1 MIFKT
6 MRNIFL
12 ILMLLASFVFS
23 SQMSA
28 QAVILKTDTVAIDCK
43 SSDTFLIP
51 VRVRNF
57 TNVGSMQFTVSWNP
71 ADLDYAYTTPLNPLF
86 LQGAVNVGFDST
98 TFQATGKIT
107 FTWTKFGGLSVPNDT
122 TIFSLAFRR
131 ISGPFSPV
139 QIVSTPVLIEVTDAN
154 GNELMVQTM
163 NGGVKPI
170 DSTPPT
176 IVCPDNLTVA
186 VSAPSAVNDIA
197 PLTAIDNCSIPDVGW
212 FSTGAT
218 VASAPNDPDASGAI
232 FNFGTSNV
240 VYRATDV
247 GNNTSTCAFTVT
259 LEVSNTS
266 DVLTVIAQS
275 GSAACGQT
283 FSVDVTAL
291 NFDSLGSLQFSL
303 GWDPAILQYVSV
315 NNFNPALLLAATNFG
330 TTSVNTGFAAFS
342 WTTNSLNGTTIPNG
356 AVLFTLNFNVIGG
369 NNANSQIQFGDFP
382 SVREAYTSAV
392 SPPEETPATYI
403 DGQVDFA
410 DLIPPT
416 ITCPPNASATA
427 DVGNTTAAVSNLAP
441 AAFADNCSN
450 VTLSYVTSGAT
461 SGQGAGNADGNYN
474 IGLTT
479 VTYTVTDAS
488 ANTATCSF
496 NVLVNSSAG
505 LGLSVDTV
513 AVDCQISGTPVA
525 FNVRV
530 QDFND
535 LIGLQ
540 FSLGWDPSVLQ
551 FDSVGNGY
559 PGLNLD
565 AADFLN
571 YIGTP
576 TGLLRFLSGN
586 PVFPYWPTIPDGG
599 IMFTV
604 YFTVVSPNG
613 ATEIAF
619 IPPFDAVNTAFNSV
633 PFNITSGYF
642 SVEDQSPPTL
652 TCFENIEVDAQE
664 GTCSETVVIPLPDAQ
679 DACST
684 IQEIISSKD
693 DDLFTAGVT
702 TVFFTAYD
710 AAGNSAS
717 CSVTVTV
724 NESLPP
730 QITNCPANIVVN
742 APGSSSCTFPIY
754 WDVPEAVDS
763 CGQGGL
769 TITGDFEPGDPF
781 SVGITTVTYEAS
793 DASGN
798 IATCIFTVEIRDT
811 IAPVIT
817 CPSDMIVSPD
827 DGGCT
832 ATVNLD
838 PPVVDDNC
846 DDAPE
851 LIGFTPTIT
860 LQAGSSIITY
870 AATDNYG
877 NTSSCSFS
885 ITVFDNNPPVF
896 DKCPDDF
903 TVDTELDTCGAFPT
917 WITPNA
923 TDDCD
928 TDGIDIFS
936 DYESGGFLPVGTTLV
951 TYSAVDNVGNIG
963 TCTFFVTVS
972 ENIAPVITGC
982 PDDIII
988 ELPSDKCDSLVTWAV
1003 PTATDNC
1010 GIPIIESELEPG
1022 VFPAGTTTVVYIAT
1036 DLAGNTTECSFNV
1049 TLIDLVPPV
1058 FTSCQDDI
1066 TVSTESP
1073 CGMVVEWAFPMATDN
1088 CSTPEFESSF
1098 EPGDTFSIGTTT
1110 LVIRA
1115 FDASNNYDTC
1125 TFTIT
1130 VNGPFKRFEQI
1141 PLSIDLAG
1149 CDSVATWVAPI
1160 AVGFCDLDTL
1170 YSNYQPGDT
1179 FPIGVTTVQYTA
1191 VDNDG
1196 FSTTATFTVTVTAG
1210 VPPQITCPTG
1220 EVIVNTAGGLLS
1232 NPGDFISDASPVD
1245 NCLATVLSFS
1255 PPPAIDDCGIPQ
1267 VTQIGG
1273 LLSGTTFP
1281 VGRDTL
1287 SFQATDASGASA
1299 QCSVIIEVLPLRPLD
1314 PSADPNPGCAGETV
1328 VLSVPAIVGA
1338 TYTWTGPQGFSSSA
1352 NPVTLPPLTTS
1363 IAGTYIV
1370 QASINGCTTPADTIV
1385 VQMAVQPNAVDDTN
1399 FKIDPTALDTF
1410 NVLLNDVLI
1419 PAGDFVITEVSP
1431 LTGVTNLSNGDFSY
1445 QAGQEPGSVS
1455 FFYEVCSQSCPL
1467 LCDMA
1472 TVTIEV
1478 RDAKCTFIPNIF
1490 TPNGDGVNDLLEIP
1504 CLESG
1509 FFNENSL
1516 VIYNQ
1521 WGDKVYEA
1529 APYSN
1534 DPSLAWNGTLDGET
1548 GKDLPDGV
1556 YFYIFKPG
1564 PNEATVKGFIEIFR

>member
-28 QAVILKTDTVAIDCK
+28 QAVILKTDTVSIDCK

-57 TNVGSMQFTVSWNP
+57 TNVGSMQFTVTWNP

-98 TFQATGKIT
+98 TYLATGSIT

-139 QIVSTPVLIEVTDAN
+139 QIVSTPVLVEVTDAG
-154 GNELMVQTM
+154 GNELTVQTM

-170 DSTPPT
+170 DDTPPT

-186 VSAPSAVNDIA
+186 ASAPSAVNDIA
-197 PLTAIDNCSIPDVGW
+197 PLSAIDNCSIPGVGW
-212 FSTGAT
+212 FSSGAT
-218 VASAPNDPDASGAI
+218 VASAPNDPDASGSI

-247 GNNTSTCAFTVT
+247 GGNTATCFFTVT

-266 DVLTVIAQS
+266 DVLTVIAES

-283 FSVDVTAL
+283 FSIDITAL

-303 GWDPAILQYVSV
+303 GWDPAVLQYVPV
-315 NNFNPALLLAATNFG
+315 NNFNPALLLSASNFG
-330 TTSVNTGFAAFS
+330 ITSVNTGFLAFS
-342 WTTNSLNGTTIPNG
+342 WTTNSLFGTTIPNG

-369 NNANSQIQFGDFP
+369 NNGNSLIQFGDFP
-382 SVREAYTSAV
+382 SVREAYTSTV
-392 SPPEETPATYI
+392 SPPEEIQATFI
-403 DGQVDFA
+403 NGQLDFA

-416 ITCPPNASATA
+416 ITCPPNAQVTA
-427 DVGNTTAAVSNLAP
+427 EVGNTIAQVSNLAP
-441 AAFADNCSN
+441 TALSDNCSN
-450 VTLSYVTSGAT
+450 TTLSYVISGAT
-461 SGQGAGNADGNYN
+461 AAPSTPGNADGLYS
-474 IGLTT
+474 IGLST
-479 VTYTVTDAS
+479 VTYTATDAS
-488 ANTATCSF
+488 NNTATCTF

-505 LGLSVDTV
+505 LGLSVDSI
-513 AVDCQISGTPVA
+513 AADCQANGTQVA

-540 FSLGWDPSVLQ
+540 FSLEWDETVLQ
-551 FDSVGNGY
+551 FDSVGNGF
-559 PGLNLD
+559 PGLSLD

-571 YIGTP
+571 FIGTD
-576 TGLLRFLSGN
+576 TGILRFLSGN
-586 PVFPYWPTIPDGG
+586 PVFPFWPSIPDDG
-599 IMFTV
+599 ILFTV
-604 YFTVVSPNG
+604 YFTVINANG
-613 ATEIAF
+613 TTGIAF

-633 PFNITSGYF
+633 PFNISSGYF
-642 SVEDQSPPTL
+642 SIEDQSPPTL
-652 TCFENIEVDAQE
+652 TCFENIEVDAQT

-679 DACST
+679 DACGV

-693 DDLFTAGVT
+693 DDLFTAGIT
-702 TVFFTAYD
+702 TVFYTAYD

-717 CSVTVTV
+717 CSLTVTV
-724 NESLPP
+724 NEYLPP
-730 QITNCPANIVVN
+730 QFSFCPSNISVT
-742 APGSSSCTFPIY
+742 APADTCTFPIY
-754 WDVPEAVDS
+754 WDEPVAVDS
-763 CGQGGL
+763 CSQGGIL
-769 TITGDFEPGDPF
+769 LSGDFAPGDPF
-781 SVGITTVTYEAS
+781 SIGVTTVTYEAS

-798 IATCIFTVEIRDT
+798 ISTCSFTVEIRDT

-817 CPSDMIVSPD
+817 CPEDMIVAPD

-832 ATVNLD
+832 ALVSLD
-838 PPVVDDNC
+838 PPVVSDNC
-846 DDAPE
+846 DDTPE
-851 LIGFTPTIT
+851 LIGYEPTFT
-860 LQAGSSIITY
+860 LEAGGNIITY
-870 AATDNYG
+870 VVTDDFD
-877 NTSSCSFS
+877 NTSICSFN
-885 ITVFDNNPPVF
+885 ITVLDNNAPVF
-896 DKCPDDF
+896 DKCPDDL
-903 TVDTELDTCGAFPT
+903 TVETAMDTCGAFPS
-917 WITPNA
+917 WATPNA

-928 TDGIDIFS
+928 TDGIDIFA

-972 ENIAPVITGC
+972 ENIPPVITGC
-982 PDDIII
+982 PNDIII
-988 ELPSDKCDSLVTWAV
+988 ELPPNKCDSLVTWTP

-1010 GIPIIESELEPG
+1010 GEPTIEADLEPG
-1022 VFPAGTTTVVYIAT
+1022 VFPAGTTSVLYTAT
-1036 DLAGNTTECSFNV
+1036 DLAGNMTACSFNV

-1058 FTSCQDDI
+1058 FTSCPADL
-1066 TVSTESP
+1066 TVSTQSP
-1073 CGMVVEWAFPMATDN
+1073 CGFVVEWAFPTATDN
-1088 CSTPEFESSF
+1088 CSIPEFESSF
-1098 EPGDTFSIGTTT
+1098 QPGDTFSVGTTT

-1125 TFTIT
+1125 TFNIT
-1130 VNGPFKRFEQI
+1130 VNGPFKRFEQV
-1141 PLSIDLAG
+1141 PLNIVLSG
-1149 CDSVATWVAPI
+1149 CDSVATWTAPV
-1160 AVGFCDLDTL
+1160 AVGFCQLDTL
-1170 YSNYQPGDT
+1170 YSNFEPGDT
-1179 FPIGVTTVQYTA
+1179 FPVGVTTVQYTA

-1196 FSTTATFTVTVTAG
+1196 FSTTATFTVTVAAG

-1232 NPGDFISDASPVD
+1232 NPGNFITSATAMD
-1245 NCLATVLSFS
+1245 NCTATALSFS
-1255 PPPAIDDCGIPQ
+1255 LPPAIDDCGIPQ

-1273 LLSGTTFP
+1273 PLTGASFP

-1287 SFQATDASGASA
+1287 SFQATDAAGTSA

-1338 TYTWTGPQGFSSSA
+1338 TYTWTGPQGFTSSA
-1352 NPVTLPPLTTS
+1352 NPVTITS
-1363 IAGTYIV
+1363 LGVNNAGTYIV
-1370 QASINGCTTPADTIV
+1370 QANINGCITPADTIV
-1385 VQMAVQPNAVDDTN
+1385 VQLAVQPDAVDDTD
-1399 FKIDPTALDTF
+1399 FQIDPTALDTF
-1410 NVLLNDVLI
+1410 NILLNDVLNPI
-1419 PAGDFVITEVSP
+1419 SDFIITEISP
-1431 LTGVTNLSNGDFSY
+1431 LAGVTNLGNGTFSY
-1445 QAGQEPGSVS
+1445 QAGQEPGSAS

-1472 TVTIEV
+1472 TVTITT
-1478 RDAKCTFIPNIF
+1478 RDASCSFIPNIF
-1490 TPNGDGVNDLLEIP
+1490 TPNGDGVNDWLEIP

-1509 FFNENSL
+1509 FFEANSL

-1534 DPSLAWNGTLDGET
+1534 DESLAWRGTLDGEA

>member
-12 ILMLLASFVFS
+12 ILMLLASFAYT

-28 QAVILKTDTVAIDCK
+28 QAVILKTDTVSIDCK

-86 LQGAVNVGFDST
+86 TQGAVNIGFDST
-98 TFQATGKIT
+98 TYQASGRIT
-107 FTWTKFGGLSVPNDT
+107 FTWTKFGGLSVPNDS

-139 QIVSTPVLIEVTDAN
+139 TIVSTPVLIEITDAN
-154 GNELMVQTM
+154 GNELMVETM
-163 NGGVKPI
+163 SGGVEPI
-170 DSTPPT
+170 DNTPPT
-176 IVCPDNLTVA
+176 IVCPDNVTVA
-186 VSAPSAVNDIA
+186 VSAPSAVSDIA
-197 PLTAIDNCSIPDVGW
+197 PLSAIDNCSIPDVGW
-212 FSTGAT
+212 FSSGAT

-247 GNNTSTCAFTVT
+247 GGNTATCAFTVT

-266 DVLTVIAQS
+266 DVLTVIAES

-283 FSVDVTAL
+283 FSIDITAL

-303 GWDPAILQYVSV
+303 GWDPAILQYVPV
-315 NNFNPALLLAATNFG
+315 NNFNPALLLAPTNFG
-330 TTSVNTGFAAFS
+330 TNSVNTGFLSFS
-342 WTTNSLNGTTIPNG
+342 WTTNSLFGTTIPNG

-369 NNANSQIQFGDFP
+369 NNGNSQIQFGDFP
-382 SVREAYTSAV
+382 SVREAFTSAV
-392 SPPEETPATYI
+392 SPPEETEATFI
-403 DGQVDFA
+403 GGQVDFA

-427 DVGNTTAAVSNLAP
+427 AVGNTTAPISDLAPTAVS
-441 AAFADNCSN
+441 DNCSN
-450 VTLSYVTSGAT
+450 VSLSYASTGAT
-461 SGQGAGNADGNYN
+461 TLQGNGNADGNYN

-479 VTYTVTDAS
+479 VTYTATDAS
-488 ANTATCSF
+488 DNTSNCTF

-505 LGLSVDTV
+505 LGLSVDSI
-513 AVDCQISGTPVA
+513 AADCQAGTTVA

-540 FSLGWDPSVLQ
+540 FSLGWDPTVLQ
-551 FDSVGNGY
+551 FDSVNNGY

-571 YIGTP
+571 YLGTT

-586 PVFPYWPTIPDGG
+586 PVSPFWPSIPDDG
-599 IMFTV
+599 ILFTV
-604 YFTVVSPNG
+604 HFTVINTNG
-613 ATEIAF
+613 TTEIAF

-633 PFNITSGYF
+633 PFNITSGFF
-642 SVEDQSPPTL
+642 SIEDQSPPTL
-652 TCFENIEVDAQE
+652 TCPDNIEVNAQQ
-664 GTCSETVVIPLPDAQ
+664 GTCSQMVIVPAPDAQ
-679 DACST
+679 DACGAV
-684 IQEIISSKD
+684 QEIISSKD
-693 DDLFTAGVT
+693 DNLFTAGVT

-710 AAGNSAS
+710 EAGNSAS
-717 CSVTVTV
+717 CSLLVTVI
-724 NESLPP
+724 ESLPP
-730 QITNCPANIVVN
+730 QISNCPANIIQYTSEDICSRVIFWN
-742 APGSSSCTFPIY
+742 I
-754 WDVPEAVDS
+754 PEAVDS
-763 CGQGGL
+763 CGQGGISL
-769 TITGDFEPGDPF
+769 SAEFVPGDEF
-781 SVGITTVTYEAS
+781 SVGLTTIIYEAT

-798 IATCIFTVEIRDT
+798 TATCSFTIDIRDS
-811 IAPVIT
+811 IAPTII
-817 CPSDMIVSPD
+817 CPKDIIIAPD
-827 DGGCT
+827 EGGCT
-832 ATVNLD
+832 ATVDLD
-838 PPVVDDNC
+838 PPLVSDNC
-846 DDAPE
+846 DDSPE
-851 LIGFTPTIT
+851 VIGYVPTAT
-860 LQAGSSIITY
+860 FESGSSLIIY
-870 AATDNYG
+870 ATSDAYG
-877 NTSSCSFS
+877 NFSSCSFNV
-885 ITVFDNNPPVF
+885 TVFDNNAPVF
-896 DKCPDDF
+896 DKCPDDL
-903 TVDTELDTCGAFPT
+903 TVDTEVDTCGAFPT
-917 WITPNA
+917 WEIPNA

-928 TDGIDIFS
+928 TDGVDIFA
-936 DYESGGFLPVGTTLV
+936 DFQSGDFLPVGTTLV

-963 TCTFFVTVS
+963 TCTFLVTVS

-982 PDDIII
+982 PNDIII
-988 ELPSDKCDSLVTWAV
+988 ELPSNKCDSLISWIP

-1010 GIPIIESELEPG
+1010 GIPTIESELEPG
-1022 VFPAGTTTVVYIAT
+1022 VFPAGTNTISYIAT
-1036 DLAGNTTECSFNV
+1036 DLAGNTAACSFQV
-1049 TLIDLVPPV
+1049 ILVDLVAPV
-1058 FTSCQDDI
+1058 FTSCPADL
-1066 TVSTESP
+1066 TVSTQSP
-1073 CGMVVEWAFPMATDN
+1073 CGTVVEWAFPTATDN
-1088 CSTPEFESSF
+1088 CIFPVNFESSF
-1098 EPGDTFSIGTTT
+1098 MPGDTFSIGTTT

-1115 FDASNNYDTC
+1115 FDNNNNYDTC
-1125 TFTIT
+1125 TFIIT

-1141 PLSIDLAG
+1141 PANIDLAG
-1149 CDSVATWVAPI
+1149 CDSIADWAPPI

-1170 YSNYQPGDT
+1170 FSNFQPLDT
-1179 FPIGVTTVQYTA
+1179 FPVGVTTVQYTA

-1210 VPPQITCPTG
+1210 LPPLITCPIG
-1220 EVIVNTAGGLLS
+1220 EVIVNSAGGLLA
-1232 NPGDFISDASPVD
+1232 NPGDFITGADPND
-1245 NCLATVLSFS
+1245 NCTATALSFGL
-1255 PPPAIDDCGIPQ
+1255 PPAIDDCGVPQ
-1267 VTQIGG
+1267 VVQTGG
-1273 LLSGTTFP
+1273 PLSGTAFQ

-1287 SFQATDASGASA
+1287 TFQATDAAGATA

-1314 PSADPNPGCAGETV
+1314 PTADPNPGCAGETV
-1328 VLSVPAIVGA
+1328 VLSVPTITGA
-1338 TYTWTGPQGFSSSA
+1338 TYAWTGPQGFTAST
-1352 NPVTLPPLTTS
+1352 NMVTIPSLTPNT
-1363 IAGTYIV
+1363 AGTYIV
-1370 QASINGCTTPADTIV
+1370 QANINGCSTPADTIV
-1385 VQMAVQPNAVDDTN
+1385 VQLAIQPNAVDDTD
-1399 FKIDPTALDTF
+1399 FIIDPTALDTF
-1410 NVLLNDVLI
+1410 NILLNDMLI

-1431 LTGVTNLSNGDFSY
+1431 LTGVTNLGNGDFSY
-1445 QAGQEPGSVS
+1445 QAGAEPGSVS

-1472 TVTIEV
+1472 TVTITV
-1478 RDAKCTFIPNIF
+1478 RDASCTFIPNIF
-1490 TPNGDGVNDLLEIP
+1490 TPNGDGVNDWLEIP

-1509 FFNENSL
+1509 FFNNNSL

-1534 DPSLAWNGTLDGET
+1534 EESLAWRGTLDGEA